1 MIYIYYANLT
11 NTKHCIMKLF
21 MFVIS
26 LFFSLVSI
34 AQNDVVLKLN
44 GEEMAGKVTEIND
57 DNVKFSYKGETVTYT
72 IKKADIMK
80 ITFAN
85 GRVEFFNKPASP
97 SETKDAPKPA
107 EPATAGA
114 ASVVSSP
121 EAHHNR
127 VAVLPFKFIADRQS
141 TDEEMGYK
149 VQEETYA
156 YLSKHAGVYK
166 LVDPAT
172 TNAALLKAGV
182 TPATVRQFT
191 PADICNILG
200 VEYIVGGTITQNTG
214 TATTT
219 QSNNANVKTNTN
231 PKNNTNNN
239 AKVNSTSSSS
249 TVQNYKTSVTMNVYN
264 DKGETIFSQEHSSV
278 WSFDGAYKNAVEY
291 LLKKL
296 PIYTK

>member
-1 MIYIYYANLT
+1 
-11 NTKHCIMKLF
+11 MKIF
-21 MFVIS
+21 MFVAS
-26 LFFSLVSI
+26 LFFSFISI
-34 AQNDVVLKLN
+34 AQDDVVLKLN
-44 GEEMAGKVTEIND
+44 GEEMSGKVTEIND
-57 DNVKFSYKGETVTYT
+57 DNIKFTYKGETVTYT

-85 GRVEFFNKPASP
+85 GRVEFFNKP
-97 SETKDAPKPA
+97 SETKDVPKPA
-107 EPATAGA
+107 EPSATGATAVA
-114 ASVVSSP
+114 ASP

-141 TDEEMGYK
+141 TDDEMGYK
-149 VQEETYA
+149 VQEETYS
-156 YLSKHAGVYK
+156 YLSKHSGVYK

-214 TATTT
+214 TATTS
-219 QSNNANVKTNTN
+219 QYNNANVKTNTN
-231 PKNNTNNN
+231 PKTNSSNN
-239 AKVNSTSSSS
+239 AKVNSSGSS
-249 TVQNYKTSVTMNVYN
+249 TTTQNYKTSVTMNVYN
-264 DKGETIFSQEHSSV
+264 DKGETVFSQEHSSV

-296 PIYTK
+296 PIYSK

>member
-1 MIYIYYANLT
+1 
-11 NTKHCIMKLF
+11 MKLF
-21 MFVIS
+21 MFIAS
-26 LFFSLVSI
+26 LLFSLSSI

-44 GEEMAGKVTEIND
+44 GEEMVGKVTEIND
-57 DNVKFSYKGETVTYT
+57 DNIKFNYKGETVSYT
-72 IKKADIMK
+72 VKKADIMK

-85 GRVEFFNKPASP
+85 GRVEFFNKPALP

-114 ASVVSSP
+114 TTVAASP
-121 EAHHNR
+121 EEHHNR

-149 VQEETYA
+149 VQEETFS

-172 TNAALLKAGV
+172 TNATLLKAGV

-214 TATTT
+214 TATTS
-219 QSNNANVKTNTN
+219 QYNNANVKTNTN
-231 PKNNTNNN
+231 PKTGSSNN
-239 AKVNSTSSSS
+239 AKVNSSSSS
-249 TVQNYKTSVTMNVYN
+249 TTTQNYKTSVTMNVYN
-264 DKGETIFSQEHSSV
+264 DKGETVFSQEHSSV

-296 PIYTK
+296 PIYSK